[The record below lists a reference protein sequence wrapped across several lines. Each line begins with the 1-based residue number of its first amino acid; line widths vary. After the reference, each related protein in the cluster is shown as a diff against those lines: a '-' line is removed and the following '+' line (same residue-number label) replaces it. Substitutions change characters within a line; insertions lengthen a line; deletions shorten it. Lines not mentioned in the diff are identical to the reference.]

1 MKWLTAALLT
11 VAAVLAGL
19 LVYRSAAPGRGG
31 LRGGTALDTP
41 LAVPPLPLT
50 DDRGRPTTLAA
61 SDGRLRLVFFGYA
74 RCPDVCPVTLAGL
87 ERSTFGVSFTGSTV
101 TSCTCT
107 RRRCSSL
114 SVL

>member
-41 LAVPPLPLT
+41 LAVPPLP
-50 DDRGRPTTLAA
+50 
-61 SDGRLRLVFFGYA
+61 
-74 RCPDVCPVTLAGL
+74 
-87 ERSTFGVSFTGSTV
+87 
-101 TSCTCT
+101 
-107 RRRCSSL
+107 
-114 SVL
+114 

>member
-50 DDRGRPTTLAA
+50 DDRGARPPSPRRTGGCGWCFSGTLAA
-61 SDGRLRLVFFGYA
+61 PTCA
-74 RCPDVCPVTLAGL
+74 RS
-87 ERSTFGVSFTGSTV
+87 RSRAWSAA
-101 TSCTCT
+101 T
-107 RRRCSSL
+107 RR
-114 SVL
+114 